1 MVDLSVS
8 DVLRLIFLSFVSAGL
23 FALLAV
29 RSDVERSGLFEQ
41 SVEFYVLW
49 IGLFIVYAMA
59 IHAACSKS
67 SVSVTAVIFLAAAGF
82 RATQFLGSGLDHSEA
97 SVFLHGAT
105 PWSMLFD
112 HIEASLDAR
121 RLAATAADLGS
132 LLLAPSL
139 LRAAGLPVGAA
150 LIHGWNPFIV
160 KEVAGSG
167 RLDAVAI
174 FFLIAALRLAQTS
187 RTSRFRGAAAVAY
200 GISLNGP
207 LMLAGSLPLMGRA
220 LRGWVV
226 PSLVIGLLG
235 WTLTIPVSWL
245 MRAGWPPEN
254 SLGGSL
260 TPALQTLAGLFL
272 TRHATI
278 PLFATLGLWLVW
290 SLARAMRSQDSKGWP
305 LETLV
310 ALGGLIFV
318 MPQVLPWAFLLVG
331 TLAPYSENR
340 GWLLFTATAPL
351 TYLAFGDSAYGFW
364 LGFTQYFA
372 AYAVLI
378 FFGLASAR
386 TR

>member
-8 DVLRLIFLSFVSAGL
+8 DVLRLIFLSFVNAGL

-41 SVEFYVLW
+41 SAEFYVLW

-59 IHAACSKS
+59 VHTACSKS
-67 SVSVTAVIFLAAAGF
+67 GASVTAVIFLAAAGF

-112 HIEASLDAR
+112 HVEASLDAR

-167 RLDAVAI
+167 RLDAVAL
-174 FFLIAALRLAQTS
+174 FFLIAALRLAQTP
-187 RTSRFRGAAAVAY
+187 RFRAAAAVAY
-200 GISLNGP
+200 GVSLNGP
-207 LMLAGSLPLMGRA
+207 LLLAGSLPLMGRA
-220 LRGWVV
+220 LRGWVL

-235 WTLTIPVSWL
+235 WTLTIPGSWL

-260 TPALQTLAGLFL
+260 TPALQTLAGLLL
-272 TRHATI
+272 TRHPTI
-278 PLFATLGLWLVW
+278 TLLAILGLWLVW
-290 SLARAMRSQDSKGWP
+290 SLATATRSQDSKRWP
-305 LETLV
+305 LETLL

-340 GWLLFTATAPL
+340 GWLLFTATAPV
-351 TYLAFGDSAYGFW
+351 TYLAFGGGAYGFW

-378 FFGLASAR
+378 FFGLGSPPRAAAG
-386 TR
+386 